1 MIDHAPGN
9 AQPVPCRNSERGAYR
24 ALACA
29 TLAILVCTLFPFE
42 FFRPETATCR
52 LGSFWRCFNP
62 HPDEVDDFVEN
73 ILLFVPF
80 GFAWA
85 CWSGRRGWGRF
96 WGPGVALVAG
106 AGLSFAVEFSQLFL
120 PTREASWSDVLSNT
134 LGSLWG
140 YSLFAIIGN
149 RVFSFAS
156 RWEGRLER
164 ILSPR
169 RIVAIFVA
177 YAALGCGVSAGL
189 QRSTHF
195 RNEHPADTLRFGTG
209 LGGRPSWRG
218 RIFEVNLA
226 SKALRLEQRGEATRQ
241 GSEGAPGIVA
251 VPFPKDSEG
260 LVDPPPGTALP
271 AARVVQEIQK
281 TNQFTLEIRCA
292 PADVSANASGVIL
305 ALPDLAGP
313 DDFDLVQHG
322 RGLTFTLRT
331 SDLGKSARWDLRLGD
346 LFKSPEP
353 REIILIYDGMNLV
366 GYVDGRKTPH
376 SLRLTPGAILVSR
389 FKGVNPYNVRGYGT
403 MYDFLVFVPLGI
415 ILGFAARKPFSPPFF
430 SRALLGSG
438 LLLPPLLEE
447 GILAGVSGRPFQFGN
462 LLLGICLSLG
472 AWLTLNS
479 DLRKS
484 PAYSAAH
491 TCDGPPAPDPFPG
504 PAVDPP
510 TNSSLSEQH

>member
-1 MIDHAPGN
+1 
-9 AQPVPCRNSERGAYR
+9 
-24 ALACA
+24 LACA

-62 HPDEVDDFVEN
+62 HPDELDDFLEN
-73 ILLFVPF
+73 ILLFMPF

-85 CWSGRRGWGRF
+85 CWSRRKGWGRF

-120 PTREASWSDVLSNT
+120 PTREASWSDVLSNA
-134 LGSLWG
+134 LGSLLG
-140 YSLFAIIGN
+140 YSLFAIVGN
-149 RVFSFAS
+149 RVLSFAS
-156 RWEGRLER
+156 RGEGYLER

-169 RIVAIFVA
+169 RIVAIFVV
-177 YAALGCGVSAGL
+177 YAALGCGISAGL
-189 QRSTHF
+189 QRSIHL
-195 RNEHPADTLRFGTG
+195 RNGQPADTLRLGTG
-209 LGGRPSWRG
+209 LGGWPSWRG

-226 SKALRLEQRGEATRQ
+226 SKALRLEQSGEATRQ
-241 GSEGAPGIVA
+241 GSERAPGYVA

-260 LVDPPPGTALP
+260 RVDPPPGTGLLAT
-271 AARVVQEIQK
+271 RVVQQIQK
-281 TNQFTLEIRCA
+281 TNQFTLKIRCA

-322 RGLTFTLRT
+322 RGLTFALRT
-331 SDLGKSARWDLRLGD
+331 ADLGKSVRWDLQLGD
-346 LFKSPEP
+346 PFKTPEP
-353 REIILIYDGMNLV
+353 REIILTYDGVNLA
-366 GYVDGRKTPH
+366 GYVDGRKAPR

-389 FKGVNPYNVRGYGT
+389 FKGVNPYNVRGYGIL
-403 MYDFLVFVPLGI
+403 YDFLVFVPLGVL
-415 ILGFAARKPFSPPFF
+415 LGFAVRKPFSQPFC
-430 SRALLGSG
+430 SRVLVASG
-438 LLLPPLLEE
+438 LFLPSLLQE
-447 GILAGVSGRPFQFGN
+447 GILAGVSGRPFHSGN
-462 LLLGICLSLG
+462 LILGICLSLG

-479 DLRKS
+479 DQRKS

-491 TCDGPPAPDPFPG
+491 ACEGRPGPDPFPG

-510 TNSSLSEQH
+510 TKSSLPELH

>member
-1 MIDHAPGN
+1 MSDHHPGN
-9 AQPVPCRNSERGAYR
+9 ARPALYPNSERWAYR

-62 HPDEVDDFVEN
+62 RPDGVDDFVEN
-73 ILLFVPF
+73 ILLFLPF

-85 CWSGRRGWGRF
+85 CWSCRKGWGRF

-106 AGLSFAVEFSQLFL
+106 AGLSFAVEFLQLFL
-120 PTREASWSDVLSNT
+120 PTREASWSDVLSNA
-134 LGSLWG
+134 LGSLLG
-140 YSLFAIIGN
+140 HSLFAIVGN
-149 RVFSFAS
+149 RVLSFVS
-156 RWEGRLER
+156 GWEGGIER

-169 RIVAIFVA
+169 RIVAIFLA

-189 QRSTHF
+189 QESTHL
-195 RNEHPADTLRFGTG
+195 RNWHPADTLRLGTG
-209 LGGRPSWRG
+209 LGGRPSWPG

-226 SKALRLEQRGEATRQ
+226 SKALRLEQRGQATRQ
-241 GSEGAPGIVA
+241 GSERAPGYVG

-260 LVDPPPGTALP
+260 LVDPPPGTGFLAT
-271 AARVVQEIQK
+271 RVVQQIQK
-281 TNQFTLEIRCA
+281 TNQFTLKIRCA

-305 ALPDLAGP
+305 ALPDLDGP

-322 RGLTFTLRT
+322 RGLTFALRT
-331 SDLGKSARWDLRLGD
+331 ADLGKSGRWDLHWGD
-346 LFKSPEP
+346 IFKSPEP
-353 REIILIYDGMNLV
+353 REIILTYDGVNLA
-366 GYVDGRKTPH
+366 GYVDGRKARHT
-376 SLRLTPGAILVSR
+376 LRLTPGAILVSR

-403 MYDFLVFVPLGI
+403 MYDFLLFVPLGVL
-415 ILGFAARKPFSPPFF
+415 LGFAARKPFSQPFF
-430 SRALLGSG
+430 SRVVLASG
-438 LLLPPLLEE
+438 LFLPSLLQE
-447 GILAGVSGRPFQFGN
+447 GILAGVSGRPFHFGN
-462 LLLGICLSLG
+462 LILGICVALG

-491 TCDGPPAPDPFPG
+491 TGDGRPARDPLPG

-510 TNSSLSEQH
+510 TSSLPELH